1 MSLET
6 NKQSGNWHDVTNART
21 LSFYA
26 TEDLVHGDLISSA
39 DISFIPPKGY
49 TYDFCAVKQSN
60 SNLASFQVFEPNR
73 IKIKAGTIF
82 TAVAFLGYASN
93 EDAPPVAETTTT
105 ITNTVAG
112 HKIADYTN
120 ELGSVVGVNE
130 TITELNVLVASGNI
144 IANYTDEDGV
154 TVDLRETST
163 TLSQNIVD
171 GKISFTNEEGVTTNA
186 NILSLDVGNDLS
198 IGSDGGLLYQDVA
211 ETTTTITNTIV
222 GHKIADYTNELGSV
236 VAINETTTT
245 FSQNIA
251 DGKISFINESGVTAD
266 AVVVSADAGNTL
278 LVGSDGGVF
287 YDGAGIVSG
296 ATWDDAT
303 NTITINFVD
312 GSSVDVPIVDAI
324 SSFINPTI
332 YTADGTLTSNRILDG
347 DSWNQGID
355 FGELAYFNV
364 YATNFYSESQSGN
377 TIENGA
383 TGISL
388 QSMATGQTLTL
399 QGDIVN
405 LGGVTD
411 TYVSFLAQDDTK
423 NKILVLDNSDKL
435 FWREA
440 SSLLNNIYNTDGVL
454 TGNRTLDGDNF
465 NYDLN
470 ILNTNNFSVNTFE
483 LNFNSDDHAQLSSNG
498 YVNLSANTSGSFSA
512 NQNLSLNAGTQA
524 ELTAVNEVN
533 LIAPKTTVSKD
544 FFLNDLTPVAQ
555 TDILNIDPLSGN
567 VSYVPLSSI
576 VPNVQ
581 NGLSLS
587 GSDIELGGTLLHNT
601 DIIGD
606 GYAYNLNL
614 NQLNGFNVDSND
626 FYVYS
631 NNSGTLEVNNNLNLL
646 ANDNLFGAVAKNT
659 DLRSIPDWDLT
670 GDLSGRMYSGNDVLD
685 LFGTL
690 GANIRGTGFFN
701 KRTSNNVHHYI
712 FAGDTTGI
720 GGTEDEIT
728 LGMSDFGLTGYN
740 SEIGLV
746 RKNFLGNGE
755 YRVNLDSPTAYY
767 LFNVQNEDSLNEL
780 FANTGYT
787 HSRTTTS
794 QTSNYDYTSNNHYYE
809 LRFDDNGGE
818 YLALNNRSIIGPENG
833 YFNLF
838 KTSAVTNVTD
848 GILSNGTTLNL
859 TGFNIYTLPTYS
871 NTVSEKIVVRD
882 NTTGDLKDSISITS
896 VSTKKIHVIIGAGAG
911 YTANLNE
918 FVIFQGVATG
928 TYSGEI
934 VTLPTPSIDGDT
946 ITVKVKTNDVLRL
959 DGAGYLI
966 DGNSTFDIDGTI
978 VSGQQPSVTLEYDLT
993 LNEWQVI

>member
-120 ELGSVVGVNE
+120 ELGSVVGINE

-470 ILNTNNFSVNTFE
+470 ILNTNNFSVNTSE

-512 NQNLSLNAGTQA
+512 NQNLSLNAGTIA

-544 FFLNDLTPVAQ
+544 FFLNDLTPVTQ
-555 TDILNIDPLSGN
+555 TDVLNYDPITGN

-587 GSDIELGGTLLHNT
+587 GSDIELGGILLHDT
-601 DIIGD
+601 TVDGD
-606 GYAYNLNL
+606 ANSFDLNL
-614 NQLNGFNVDSND
+614 LNLKTFSALSNETN
-626 FYVYS
+626 FTS
-631 NNSGTLEVNNNLNLL
+631 INSTTIESGANLNLL
-646 ANDNLFGAVAKNT
+646 ANANLTGSVARNT

-670 GDLSGRMYSGNDVLD
+670 SDLSGRMYSGNDVLD
-685 LFGTL
+685 LFALFG
-690 GANIRGTGFFN
+690 GNIRGTGFFN

-712 FAGDTTGI
+712 FAGDTTGT
-720 GGTEDEIT
+720 GGTADEIV
-728 LGMSDFGLTGYN
+728 LGINDFGGSGFS
-740 SEIGLV
+740 SELGLV
-746 RKNFLGNGE
+746 RDDGLGNAE
-755 YRVNLDSPTAYY
+755 YRVSAETPTGYY
-767 LFNVQNEDSLNEL
+767 FFNAVTQGSLSET
-780 FANTGYT
+780 FANIGYT
-787 HSRTTTS
+787 HQRTADINNSR
-794 QTSNYDYTSNNHYYE
+794 YEYLSNNHGYGLIFEEAGGQYAE
-809 LRFDDNGGE
+809 LKNADT
-818 YLALNNRSIIGPENG
+818 LGPENS
-833 YFNLF
+833 YLRLF
-838 KTSAVTNVTD
+838 RTSIQNSVSD
-848 GILSNGTTLNL
+848 GILSNGTTLSL
-859 TGFNIYTLPTYS
+859 TGFNIFTLPTYS
-871 NTVSEKIVVRD
+871 NVADEKIVVRD
-882 NTTGDLKDSISITS
+882 TTTGDLKDSVPVSDIEKKMSHSVTSGNYGASVNELIIYQGANLGAPFTHTMTLPSASNGDKVIIKLLSSDELQVIPSGTDLIDLTSSYVIDGVGAINPSITFEYDS
-896 VSTKKIHVIIGAGAG
+896 
-911 YTANLNE
+911 NLNSWI
-918 FVIFQGVATG
+918 VI
-928 TYSGEI
+928 
-934 VTLPTPSIDGDT
+934 
-946 ITVKVKTNDVLRL
+946 
-959 DGAGYLI
+959 
-966 DGNSTFDIDGTI
+966 
-978 VSGQQPSVTLEYDLT
+978 
-993 LNEWQVI
+993 

>member
-39 DISFIPPKGY
+39 DISFVPPKGY
-49 TYDFCAVKQSN
+49 TYDFCAVKQAN

-93 EDAPPVAETTTT
+93 EDA
-105 ITNTVAG
+105 
-112 HKIADYTN
+112 
-120 ELGSVVGVNE
+120 S
-130 TITELNVLVASGNI
+130 
-144 IANYTDEDGV
+144 
-154 TVDLRETST
+154 
-163 TLSQNIVD
+163 
-171 GKISFTNEEGVTTNA
+171 
-186 NILSLDVGNDLS
+186 
-198 IGSDGGLLYQDVA
+198 

-222 GHKIADYTNELGSV
+222 GHKIADYTNELGAV
-236 VAINETTTT
+236 VAINETATT
-245 FSQNIA
+245 FSQNIV
-251 DGKISFINESGVTAD
+251 DGKISFTNESGVTTE

-303 NTITINFVD
+303 NTITIDFVD

-324 SSFINPTI
+324 ASFINPTI

-355 FGELAYFNV
+355 FGELAYFNI

-512 NQNLSLNAGTQA
+512 NQNLSLNAGTIA

-576 VPNVQ
+576 SPNVQ

-659 DLRSIPDWDLT
+659 DMRSIPDWDLT
-670 GDLSGRMYSGNDVLD
+670 GDLSGRIYSGNDVLD

-701 KRTSNNVHHYI
+701 KRTSNNVSHYI
-712 FAGDTTGI
+712 FAGDATGI
-720 GGTEDEIT
+720 GGTADEIT
-728 LGMSDFGLTGYN
+728 LGMSDFGLTGYD

-746 RKNFLGNGE
+746 RSNSFGNGE
-755 YRVNLDSPTAYY
+755 YRVSVNNPTAYY
-767 LFNVQNEDSLNEL
+767 NFNVQNEDSLNEL

-818 YLALNNRSIIGPENG
+818 YLALNNRSLIGPENG
-833 YFNLF
+833 YFNLY
-838 KTSAVTNVTD
+838 KTSAVINVTD
-848 GILSNGTTLNL
+848 GILSNGLTLTL
-859 TGFNIYTLPTYS
+859 TDLNVYSLNNFSNI
-871 NTVSEKIVVRD
+871 VDEKILVRD
-882 NTTGDLKDSISITS
+882 DTTGDIKKSIPVTS
-896 VSTKKIHVIIGAGAG
+896 LETKQTNVHFAMNGSNSLFPSA
-911 YTANLNE
+911 NE
-918 FVIFQGVATG
+918 FIICTGNNTGLVGDEIFLPSG
-928 TYSGEI
+928 T
-934 VTLPTPSIDGDT
+934 IDGQKIIIKV
-946 ITVKVKTNDVLRL
+946 ITTDSVRVKSNGGINNIELGTQ
-959 DGAGYLI
+959 Y
-966 DGNSTFDIDGTI
+966 DIDGT
-978 VSGQQPSVTLEYDLT
+978 VFDKPSITFVYASTINNWLV
-993 LNEWQVI
+993 Q

>member
-120 ELGSVVGVNE
+120 ELGSVVGINE

-296 ATWDDAT
+296 AAWDDAT

-440 SSLLNNIYNTDGVL
+440 SSLLNNIYTNDGVL
-454 TGNRTLDGDNF
+454 TGNRVLSGDAYS
-465 NYDLN
+465 YDLN
-470 ILNTNNFSVNTFE
+470 LSQISFFGVEANEIGIVSNGTYENFAQDFSVNA
-483 LNFNSDDHAQLSSNG
+483 NNSTTINSPIFSIGGISS
-498 YVNLSANTSGSFSA
+498 S
-512 NQNLSLNAGTQA
+512 
-524 ELTAVNEVN
+524 
-533 LIAPKTTVSKD
+533 
-544 FFLNDLTPVAQ
+544 AQ
-555 TDILNIDPLSGN
+555 TDILNYDPITGN
-567 VSYVPLSSI
+567 VSYIPLSSI

-587 GSDIELGGTLLHNT
+587 SSDIELGGILLHDT
-601 DIIGD
+601 TVDGD
-606 GYAYNLNL
+606 ANSFDLNL
-614 NQLNGFNVDSND
+614 LNLKTFSALSNETN
-626 FYVYS
+626 FTS
-631 NNSGTLEVNNNLNLL
+631 INSTTIESGANLNLL
-646 ANDNLFGAVAKNT
+646 ANANLTGSVARNT

-670 GDLSGRMYSGNDVLD
+670 SDLSGRMYSGNDVLD
-685 LFGTL
+685 LFALFG
-690 GANIRGTGFFN
+690 GNIRGTGFFN

-712 FAGDTTGI
+712 FAGDTTGT
-720 GGTEDEIT
+720 GGTADEIV
-728 LGMSDFGLTGYN
+728 LGINDFGGSGFS
-740 SEIGLV
+740 SELGLV
-746 RKNFLGNGE
+746 RDDGLGNAE
-755 YRVNLDSPTAYY
+755 YRVSAETPTGYY
-767 LFNVQNEDSLNEL
+767 FFNAVTQGSLSET
-780 FANTGYT
+780 FANIGYT
-787 HSRTTTS
+787 HQRTADINNSR
-794 QTSNYDYTSNNHYYE
+794 YEYLSNNHGYGLIFEEAGGQYAE
-809 LRFDDNGGE
+809 LKNADT
-818 YLALNNRSIIGPENG
+818 LGPENS
-833 YFNLF
+833 YLRLF
-838 KTSAVTNVTD
+838 RTSIQNSVSD
-848 GILSNGTTLNL
+848 GILSNGTTLSL
-859 TGFNIYTLPTYS
+859 TGFNIFTLPTYS
-871 NTVSEKIVVRD
+871 NVADEKIVVRD
-882 NTTGDLKDSISITS
+882 TTTGDLKDSVPVSDIEKKMSHSVTSGNYGASVNELIIYQGANLGAPFTHTMTLPSASNGDKVIIKLLSSDELQVIPSGTDLIDLTSSYVIDGVGAINPSITFEYDS
-896 VSTKKIHVIIGAGAG
+896 
-911 YTANLNE
+911 NLNSWI
-918 FVIFQGVATG
+918 VI
-928 TYSGEI
+928 
-934 VTLPTPSIDGDT
+934 
-946 ITVKVKTNDVLRL
+946 
-959 DGAGYLI
+959 
-966 DGNSTFDIDGTI
+966 
-978 VSGQQPSVTLEYDLT
+978 
-993 LNEWQVI
+993 

>member
-120 ELGSVVGVNE
+120 ELGSVVGINE

-440 SSLLNNIYNTDGVL
+440 SSLLNNIYTNDGVL
-454 TGNRTLDGDNF
+454 TGNRVLSGDAYS
-465 NYDLN
+465 YDLN
-470 ILNTNNFSVNTFE
+470 LSQISFFGVEANEIGIVSNGTYENFAQDFSVNA
-483 LNFNSDDHAQLSSNG
+483 NNSTTINSPIFSIGGISS
-498 YVNLSANTSGSFSA
+498 S
-512 NQNLSLNAGTQA
+512 
-524 ELTAVNEVN
+524 
-533 LIAPKTTVSKD
+533 
-544 FFLNDLTPVAQ
+544 AQ
-555 TDILNIDPLSGN
+555 TDILNYDPITGN
-567 VSYVPLSSI
+567 VSYIPLSSI

-587 GSDIELGGTLLHNT
+587 SSDIELGGILLHDT
-601 DIIGD
+601 TVDGD
-606 GYAYNLNL
+606 ANSFDLNL
-614 NQLNGFNVDSND
+614 LNLKTFSALSNETN
-626 FYVYS
+626 FTS
-631 NNSGTLEVNNNLNLL
+631 INSTTIESGANLNLL
-646 ANDNLFGAVAKNT
+646 ANANLTGSVARNT

-670 GDLSGRMYSGNDVLD
+670 SDLSGRMYSGNDVLD
-685 LFGTL
+685 LFALFG
-690 GANIRGTGFFN
+690 GNIRGTGFFN

-712 FAGDTTGI
+712 FAGDTTGT
-720 GGTEDEIT
+720 GGTADEIV
-728 LGMSDFGLTGYN
+728 LGINDFGGSGFS
-740 SEIGLV
+740 SELGLV
-746 RKNFLGNGE
+746 RDDGLGNAE
-755 YRVNLDSPTAYY
+755 YRVSAETPTGYY
-767 LFNVQNEDSLNEL
+767 FFNAVTQGSLSET
-780 FANTGYT
+780 FANIGYT
-787 HSRTTTS
+787 HQRTADINNSR
-794 QTSNYDYTSNNHYYE
+794 YEYLSNNHGYGLIFEEAGGQYAE
-809 LRFDDNGGE
+809 LKNADT
-818 YLALNNRSIIGPENG
+818 LGPENS
-833 YFNLF
+833 YLRLF
-838 KTSAVTNVTD
+838 RTSIQNSVSD
-848 GILSNGTTLNL
+848 GILSNGTTLSL
-859 TGFNIYTLPTYS
+859 TGFNIFTLPTYS
-871 NTVSEKIVVRD
+871 NVADEKIVVRD
-882 NTTGDLKDSISITS
+882 TTTGDLKDSVPVSDIEKKMSHSVTSGNYGASVNELIIYQGANLGAPFTHTMTLPSASNGDKVIIKLLSSDELQVIPSGTDLIDLTSSYVIDGVGAINPSITFEYDS
-896 VSTKKIHVIIGAGAG
+896 
-911 YTANLNE
+911 NLNSWI
-918 FVIFQGVATG
+918 VI
-928 TYSGEI
+928 
-934 VTLPTPSIDGDT
+934 
-946 ITVKVKTNDVLRL
+946 
-959 DGAGYLI
+959 
-966 DGNSTFDIDGTI
+966 
-978 VSGQQPSVTLEYDLT
+978 
-993 LNEWQVI
+993 